1 MAESG
6 NSALQNILKQRTED
20 ADVKRFACELMKQT
34 NSFTYTRNFFEESKR
49 KVDTQIHA
57 SARGSDDIT
66 SSCAPSAHRS
76 AHARTRART
85 HTRTH
90 THTDRQ
96 TDKQTHTHYHAH
108 SQVMTR
114 IQDLGGNKMLEML
127 VDEIAKLLP
136 DV

>member
-1 MAESG
+1 MTESG

-49 KVDTQIHA
+49 KVDTQILA
-57 SARGSDDIT
+57 SARESDARA
-66 SSCAPSAHRS
+66 SPCAPFAHKS
-76 AHARTRART
+76 AHAQTRARARI
-85 HTRTH
+85 HTH
-90 THTDRQ
+90 THTQ
-96 TDKQTHTHYHAH
+96 THYHAR